1 MKNIILA
8 IVGLVVGLLL
18 LATILPDVVTES
30 ASDAYSEPFIVGS
43 GVTNTTQELSSPS
56 YYDDLTGLG
65 VESDNENDT
74 PMVLSYNEDTYYV
87 TVVGLDSGE
96 SRILTIS
103 YLREA
108 YQEFV
113 GFATFIRFLP
123 FLAIVGLVIAF
134 LWAIFSGVK
143 NRG

>member
-1 MKNIILA
+1 MQKIILA
-8 IVGLVVGLLL
+8 IVSLVIGLLL

-30 ASDAYSEPFIVGS
+30 ATDAYSEPFSVSS
-43 GVTNTTQELSSPS
+43 GVTNTTETLSSPS
-56 YYDDLTGLG
+56 YYDDLTSLTA
-65 VESDNENDT
+65 ESDNVADT
-74 PMVLSYNEDTYYV
+74 PVVLFYDEDTYEV
-87 TVVGLDSGE
+87 TIVGLDSGE

-113 GFATFIRFLP
+113 GFAAFIRFLP
-123 FLAIVGLVIAF
+123 FLGVVGLVVAF